1 MIDVNVIKQLIY
13 KIIAISVHF
22 QPQIPP
28 DGMCNLMR
36 ACYVCVVCYVYF
48 VIELQYVTYKCI
60 KM

>member
-22 QPQIPP
+22 QPQILPP

-36 ACYVCVVCYVYF
+36 ACYVCVMF
-48 VIELQYVTYKCI
+48 IL
-60 KM
+60 